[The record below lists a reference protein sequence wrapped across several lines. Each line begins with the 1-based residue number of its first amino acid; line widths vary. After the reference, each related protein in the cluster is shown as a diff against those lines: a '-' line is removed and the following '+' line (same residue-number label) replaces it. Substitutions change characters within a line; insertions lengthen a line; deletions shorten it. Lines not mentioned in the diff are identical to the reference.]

1 MKISNVKKKMIPIF
15 SMFVILLIVVA
26 MLLGN
31 SSTVLAD
38 EVTSDANTT
47 TDYTTHLSNNSS
59 TRYAGRVWTDKTV
72 YTGNA
77 TFTGD
82 VGQNVTV
89 NKSEDADFLVSY
101 SALATSQE
109 IIGKSTVPVDV
120 VFVIDLSGSMSNEDS
135 GMTDGRSRIANLVD
149 ALNKSMESVLATHD
163 ESRVGVVGFNGN
175 AFTILNLDHYS
186 KYNNYK
192 YFSLNRE
199 RPSDDNATLTA
210 RAIPSQGR
218 RIYSNFSVSGG
229 TNTHMGIDAG
239 MDMLRNASDTTVNID
254 GNSVSR
260 YPSLIFLSDGSP
272 TYSGS
277 DDSNWWNPYGQSGTG
292 YSSDQGWDDQG
303 DSTYQKFSM
312 KTIMNAAYGKQKVN
326 QHYNIIDPNNGMKVY
341 TVGIGLDDLDNDNFV
356 FSVKG

>member
-47 TDYTTHLSNNSS
+47 TDYTTHLSNNLS

-210 RAIPSQGR
+210 CAIPSQGR
-218 RIYSNFSVSGG
+218 RINSYFSV
-229 TNTHMGIDAG
+229 
-239 MDMLRNASDTTVNID
+239 
-254 GNSVSR
+254 
-260 YPSLIFLSDGSP
+260 
-272 TYSGS
+272 
-277 DDSNWWNPYGQSGTG
+277 
-292 YSSDQGWDDQG
+292 
-303 DSTYQKFSM
+303 
-312 KTIMNAAYGKQKVN
+312 
-326 QHYNIIDPNNGMKVY
+326 
-341 TVGIGLDDLDNDNFV
+341 
-356 FSVKG
+356 